1 MAKIKLTKTEMKS
14 QHDALKQFQRFLPTL
29 QLKKQQLQVEI
40 RNSLERLKHNENEY
54 EKVMS
59 GLKSWVA
66 MFGDH
71 EAAEKLGGLVKLTKV
86 ISESWNIAG
95 VEVPAFK
102 DAEFELKEYDLY
114 IADSWFTEA
123 ISIIKELLILIESGK
138 LIQEQYR
145 LLRKE
150 LMTTT
155 QRVNLFEK
163 VKIPEA
169 KENIRRIRIY
179 LSDMDTSAVARSKIA
194 KSKSQEAVAV

>member
-14 QHDALKQFQRFLPTL
+14 QQDALKQFRRFLPTL

-40 RNSLERLKHNENEY
+40 RNSLERLNANEDKY
-54 EKVMS
+54 KKLMS
-59 GLKSWVA
+59 DLQSWIA
-66 MFGDH
+66 IFGDQ
-71 EAAEKLGGLVKLTKV
+71 EAADKLAALVKLTKV

-102 DAEFELKEYDLY
+102 DAEFDIKDYDLY
-114 IADSWFTEA
+114 VAEAWFTEA
-123 ISIIKELLILIESGK
+123 IAAIKELLILIESGK

-169 KENIRRIRIY
+169 RENIRRIRIY

-194 KSKSQEAVAV
+194 KNKSQEAVAV